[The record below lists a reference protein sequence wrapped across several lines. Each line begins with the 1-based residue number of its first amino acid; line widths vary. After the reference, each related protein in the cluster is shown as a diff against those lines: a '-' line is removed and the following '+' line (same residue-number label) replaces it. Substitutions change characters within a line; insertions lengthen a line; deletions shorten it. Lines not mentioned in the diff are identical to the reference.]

1 MNQTAFALSQQRPPS
16 VSQNGK
22 PKQRGKYLSP
32 LGRANMV
39 YFVPGL
45 PAEKLREA
53 GTLVIVT
60 EGEFKTLALWRLAN
74 HQSSTPSVPLG
85 LSGIGN
91 CAARSERKLDRTAT
105 GAMLWV

>member
-45 PAEKLREA
+45 PAEKLGEVREA
-53 GTLVIVT
+53 G
-60 EGEFKTLALWRLAN
+60 
-74 HQSSTPSVPLG
+74 
-85 LSGIGN
+85 LSPGG
-91 CAARSERKLDRTAT
+91 R
-105 GAMLWV
+105 